1 MVSHSDIII
10 IGAGPAGLACALKCQ
25 QQGIEYL
32 LIEQDQRAGG
42 RVGSFYDNGY
52 IFDLGFQV
60 YNSAYVNTN
69 AILDIDELDL
79 RYFKPGA
86 VVHDGDSF
94 QMISD
99 PLRDISKIF
108 STIFSDLTTIK
119 DKIKILSLKYSLSD
133 YQIDQD
139 QSEDLTTLEF
149 LEQYGFSDKFIKN
162 FFMPFF
168 SGIFL
173 ENKLETSSK
182 FFKYVFSNF
191 NNGLAALPRKGMQAI
206 PDQLFNKLDS
216 ERVIIGQSVVNI
228 DDSKNVTLDDGIIIK
243 GNRLILSGDSTNL
256 VDGENGEYNAAK
268 TMYFSTQNDIMNG
281 EYIHLYPKD
290 NIINNVAVPT
300 YLSESYSKN
309 SDHLISLTILESET
323 GETEMVKDIQGR
335 LSKYYG
341 GGPNSYE
348 FLRSINIKT
357 GTLRQPKGHFNR
369 SQKNSEDDI
378 YMIGEKVTNGSIE
391 GAVVAGL
398 NVIDEF

>member
-206 PDQLFNKLDS
+206 PDQLFNKLNR

-228 DDSKNVTLDDGIIIK
+228 DDRKNVTLDDGIIIK
-243 GNRLILSGDSTNL
+243 GNRLILSGDSNNL
-256 VDGENGEYNAAK
+256 LNGKKGEYNAVK
-268 TMYFSTQNDIMNG
+268 TMYFSTQNEIING

-290 NIINNVAVPT
+290 NIINNIAIPT
-300 YLSESYSKN
+300 YLSDSYSKN

-323 GETEMVKDIQGR
+323 SETEMVKDIKGR

>member
-1 MVSHSDIII
+1 M
-10 IGAGPAGLACALKCQ
+10 
-25 QQGIEYL
+25 
-32 LIEQDQRAGG
+32 
-42 RVGSFYDNGY
+42 
-52 IFDLGFQV
+52 
-60 YNSAYVNTN
+60 
-69 AILDIDELDL
+69 
-79 RYFKPGA
+79 
-86 VVHDGDSF
+86 
-94 QMISD
+94 
-99 PLRDISKIF
+99 
-108 STIFSDLTTIK
+108 
-119 DKIKILSLKYSLSD
+119 
-133 YQIDQD
+133 
-139 QSEDLTTLEF
+139 
-149 LEQYGFSDKFIKN
+149 
-162 FFMPFF
+162 
-168 SGIFL
+168 
-173 ENKLETSSK
+173 
-182 FFKYVFSNF
+182 
-191 NNGLAALPRKGMQAI
+191 
-206 PDQLFNKLDS
+206 
-216 ERVIIGQSVVNI
+216 IIGQSVVNI
-228 DDSKNVTLDDGIIIK
+228 DDNKNVTLDDGIIIK

-268 TMYFSTQNDIMNG
+268 TMYFSTQNDILNG

-290 NIINNVAVPT
+290 NIINNVAIPT

-369 SQKNSEDDI
+369 SQKNSEDNI